1 MLFYQRKLIV
11 VLTVFIC
18 DVNIFLQLFNLLV
31 INAIIKENNNIFV
44 TKIISEG
51 ILFSYISILMCNVI
65 TVVLMKNNFRKL

>member
-11 VLTVFIC
+11 VLTVLIC